1 VEVNDLFVAWFGN
14 RFFSHINLSERSAKF
29 ILAAGIDKAVGL
41 VQL

>member
-1 VEVNDLFVAWFGN
+1 LFVTWFSN

-29 ILAAGIDKAVGL
+29 MLAAGLDKAVGL